1 MRCKNRASLTPVTLT
16 AAGPLRRCPSI
27 GTAAATFTPVI
38 QTAAGSVSRRP
49 DASQPRLSQL
59 ALAAVAVPRGRRA
72 VTVTAHDSF
81 RTRPGPQ
88 RRRGHP
94 DSESGRGPTRN
105 WKPPVGRLHS
115 ARTPEPGPGSD
126 GSVSDG
132 PALIRPDS
140 GSGDLPCDSES
151 GLERVASGSGLS
163 RACWGASRRAL
174 WNKEI
179 CSNFTRT

>member
-1 MRCKNRASLTPVTLT
+1 MRGINRASLTPVTLT
-16 AAGPLRRCPSI
+16 AGPLRRCPST
-27 GTAAATFTPVI
+27 GDCDLHAGNSNRSGLSPVGP
-38 QTAAGSVSRRP
+38 ASV
-49 DASQPRLSQL
+49 AWV
-59 ALAAVAVPRGRRA
+59 AVAVPRGRRA
-72 VTVTAHDSF
+72 VGPVTVTAHDSS

-163 RACWGASRRAL
+163 RACWGARRRAL